1 VKLSNTSLLDYGPL
15 EYHSGTNAVLIKK
28 K

>member
-1 VKLSNTSLLDYGPL
+1 VKLSNTSLLDYGPF